1 MGTPNVYS
9 KAITVISR
17 KIRLMSFVSRNLAQ
31 NAKCE
36 CVHHHKTY
44 TETPDG
50 WTANTRWSVIPAGD
64 EEMREGGKQ
73 TSPC

>member
-1 MGTPNVYS
+1 
-9 KAITVISR
+9 
-17 KIRLMSFVSRNLAQ
+17 MSFVSRNLAQ

-50 WTANTRWSVIPAGD
+50 WTANTQWSVIPAGD

-73 TSPC
+73 TLPC